1 MSESNIE
8 LPAVDQPR
16 IEKAVREILLAVGE
30 DPGREGLIK
39 TPSRVARMY
48 VEMFSGLREDPK
60 IHTKSVFT
68 EKKYDEIVL
77 LKDIPFHSMC
87 EHHLLPF
94 TGFAHVAYMP
104 SGKVLGLSKLARIVE
119 TFARRPQMQ
128 ERLTTQVAEFIQD
141 EADARGVAVV
151 IKASHTCMT
160 IRGVKK
166 SGATMVTSSMLGIFR
181 SDARSRTEVM
191 SLMTT

>member
-141 EADARGVAVV
+141 EVDARGVAVV

>member
-1 MSESNIE
+1 MSESNFE
-8 LPAVDQPR
+8 FPAVDLPR

-30 DPGREGLIK
+30 DPAREGLIK

-141 EADARGVAVV
+141 EVDARGVAVV

-191 SLMTT
+191 SLLTT

>member
-1 MSESNIE
+1 MSESNSE
-8 LPAVDQPR
+8 FPAVDQPR

-30 DPGREGLIK
+30 DPAREGLIK

-94 TGFAHVAYMP
+94 TGFAHVAYIP

-151 IKASHTCMT
+151 IIASHTCMT